1 MIDPVLCNDGVT
13 ENVEASLYVDRLMT
27 HATITLQD
35 FVLFLHNFLS
45 YFLFLSVLSLSSCP
59 LNVTCLITATLFL
72 RLARY

>member
-1 MIDPVLCNDGVT
+1 
-13 ENVEASLYVDRLMT
+13 MT

-35 FVLFLHNFLS
+35 FFFFIRNFLS

-59 LNVTCLITATLFL
+59 FNVTCLITATLFF

>member
-35 FVLFLHNFLS
+35 FVLFLPNFFRTSCSSRSFHYLP
-45 YFLFLSVLSLSSCP
+45 VLLMLP
-59 LNVTCLITATLFL
+59 V
-72 RLARY
+72 